1 MKEQDDKSSKF
12 KYSKYKARELTDFF
26 SEELV
31 YDYITKS
38 IDSERQQAFEKHLLK
53 SNKVKEKLAHTNAV
67 LNQIEELNRIRIS
80 EEVMILLQP
89 QRKSLVGQFKKGLRS
104 QQFQSRKY
112 FYLQYIFI
120 FSAISFFVFLTPW
133 RQLIPWMTFDN
144 EGKVVLTEVRNSKD
158 DIKKRMQARQ
168 DEMAND
174 KTTEFTDEADDEVA
188 VADAVAVSNPP
199 QPAVPE
205 KATEVGPPASPGKAP
220 LAKVPT
226 PAQVEA
232 NLKAPTKVEGA
243 VVAAADT
250 GYVYRGTV
258 RIASLEVNG
267 EKITEYIKSIGGRK
281 AGDVELGWKK
291 GPKTLYYH
299 FTVPES
305 KYEELKTYMER
316 FGRTKLSKD
325 KHPRKMPQGIIRLI
339 VEVEESS

>member
-1 MKEQDDKSSKF
+1 MKEQGDKSGKF

-31 YDYITKS
+31 YDYISKS
-38 IDSERQQAFEKHLLK
+38 IDNERQQAFEKHLLK
-53 SNKVKEKLAHTNAV
+53 SSKVKEKLSQTNAV
-67 LNQIEELNRIRIS
+67 LHQIEELDRIRIS
-80 EEVMILLQP
+80 EEVMMLLQP
-89 QRKSLVGQFKKGLRS
+89 QRKNLVGQFKKSLRS

-158 DIKKRMQARQ
+158 DIKKRLQARQ
-168 DEMAND
+168 DEIAND
-174 KTTEFTDEADDEVA
+174 KTIEFADEADDEVA
-188 VADAVAVSNPP
+188 AAVAVSNPS
-199 QPAVPE
+199 QSAAPE
-205 KATEVGPPASPGKAP
+205 KVKEEGLPTAPEKTP
-220 LAKVPT
+220 LAKAPT
-226 PAQVEA
+226 PTQVEA
-232 NLKAPTKVEGA
+232 NLKAPTKVEPA

>member
-1 MKEQDDKSSKF
+1 MKEQDDKNTKF

-31 YDYITKS
+31 YDYIAKS

-67 LNQIEELNRIRIS
+67 LHQIEELDRIRIS
-80 EEVMILLQP
+80 EEVMMLLQP

-120 FSAISFFVFLTPW
+120 FSAISFFIFLTPW

-158 DIKKRMQARQ
+158 DLKKRMQARQ

-174 KTTEFTDEADDEVA
+174 KTTEFTDEANGESVPTVA
-188 VADAVAVSNPP
+188 VNNVTPEPTIEKPKETVS
-199 QPAVPE
+199 PAVTAD
-205 KATEVGPPASPGKAP
+205 KNSVVKAP
-220 LAKVPT
+220 TVV
-226 PAQVEA
+226 QVEE
-232 NLKAPTKVEGA
+232 NLKDPTKVETPA
-243 VVAAADT
+243 AAADT

-258 RIASLEVNG
+258 RIASIEVNG

-305 KYEELKTYMER
+305 KYEELKTFMER

>member
-1 MKEQDDKSSKF
+1 MKEQDDKNTKF

-31 YDYITKS
+31 YDYIAKS
-38 IDSERQQAFEKHLLK
+38 IDNERQQAFEKHLLK
-53 SNKVKEKLAHTNAV
+53 SNKVKEKLAQTNAV
-67 LNQIEELNRIRIS
+67 LHQVEELDRIRIS
-80 EEVMILLQP
+80 EEVMVLLQP

-104 QQFQSRKY
+104 QQFQTRKY

-120 FSAISFFVFLTPW
+120 FSAISFFIFLTPW
-133 RQLIPWMTFDN
+133 RQLIPWMTSDN

-158 DIKKRMQARQ
+158 DLKKRMQARQ

-174 KTTEFTDEADDEVA
+174 KTTEFTDEANGEGAPTLADNNVTPEPAIEKPKETVSPVA
-188 VADAVAVSNPP
+188 SAEKNP
-199 QPAVPE
+199 VN
-205 KATEVGPPASPGKAP
+205 
-220 LAKVPT
+220 KVPT
-226 PAQVEA
+226 VGQVEE
-232 NLKAPTKVEGA
+232 NLKAPTKVETPA
-243 VVAAADT
+243 AAAADT

-258 RIASLEVNG
+258 RIASIEVNG

-305 KYEELKTYMER
+305 KYEELKTFMER